1 MTHLKRWP
9 KGTSGNPTG
18 RPAGTR
24 NRASLNARFIEDL
37 AEDWERHGAESIRI
51 MRLEKPSEYVKC
63 VASILPKALSITTE
77 QAIQELSDE
86 QLVET
91 LKAIREQ
98 LSSSQVN

>member
-1 MTHLKRWP
+1 MTHQKWP

-18 RPAGTR
+18 RPQGTR

-37 AEDWERHGAESIRI
+37 AKDWEEHGTDSIRI
-51 MRLEKPSEYVKC
+51 MRMERPAEYVKC
-63 VASILPKALSITTE
+63 VASILPRAVSITTE

-91 LKAIREQ
+91 LTAIRSH
-98 LSSSQVN
+98 LSSPEVN